1 MQFCASQKEGTT
13 DSIDFQ
19 AVLDR
24 HNSIDVADC
33 LLRHLLLKVALDA
46 STQDYAATVRFTT
59 QISTRNIRVV
69 LDRVVNL
76 VF

>member
-1 MQFCASQKEGTT
+1 MTN
-13 DSIDFQ
+13 SIDFQ

-24 HNSIDVADC
+24 DNAIDVADG

-46 STQDYAATVRFTT
+46 ATQDDAATVRFTT
-59 QISTRNIRVV
+59 QISARNIRVV
-69 LDRVVNL
+69 LDGVVNF